1 MKTPRRAMNGVACLL
16 VVLGGINGINAQLP
30 SHHHGGSFHVSFTSE
45 GPGRKLAD
53 RETPRRPVGEAVA
66 RSERVAAR
74 PVVAEGEASEDA
86 RRLAADKSQKLGF
99 CAAIKSRKECKNAA
113 NKRKCSWSHKKK
125 KCEDKPKP
133 HFALSKRTL
142 PVFQTALS
150 NNIPIARVNDPIHHV
165 HIAKMAG
172 RTVMYDFPSWS
183 HIQKC
188 YFQPQPFFG
197 HISNE
202 MKKLS
207 SHCNNTSCF
216 YSYEANFDD
225 FQTACPS
232 AFKIT
237 LLRHPM
243 NWLVSA
249 VSHYGQTLD
258 SIIAAPASPK
268 PSPKPA
274 DEASPAPSPKP
285 PSTDDG
291 RVLSSASQWY
301 GFNFPMKRLCGNRN
315 PPCSVDDA
323 VKNVFSMAFGI
334 VEYFEESKMLLL
346 YQTNRVAEAKLLC
359 DKSESVKSNGYKPDD
374 TKIAHDLKYGQFRYE
389 IDQLSTYAHVYDAC
403 LVEFFRRY
411 RQVYNTLC
419 LSMPSS
425 IPDENEKRTRRTRR
439 RENTTT
445 R

>member
-1 MKTPRRAMNGVACLL
+1 
-16 VVLGGINGINAQLP
+16 
-30 SHHHGGSFHVSFTSE
+30 
-45 GPGRKLAD
+45 
-53 RETPRRPVGEAVA
+53 
-66 RSERVAAR
+66 
-74 PVVAEGEASEDA
+74 
-86 RRLAADKSQKLGF
+86 
-99 CAAIKSRKECKNAA
+99 
-113 NKRKCSWSHKKK
+113 
-125 KCEDKPKP
+125 
-133 HFALSKRTL
+133 
-142 PVFQTALS
+142 
-150 NNIPIARVNDPIHHV
+150 
-165 HIAKMAG
+165 MAG